1 MTLVPAGE
9 SFAATCWRWTRARWP
24 ERRPWQRCTAPAID
38 AARVFDNRE
47 PGGGGT
53 YVTTRSEMHL
63 RRLLVRVGAIVVM
76 TVALVARATAQDEF
90 ASDAARLAAAL
101 ELTAGQT
108 VADVGAGD
116 GELTVALARAVGPSG
131 RVYGTEV
138 NADRLRAIRQAAD
151 SAGLT
156 NVAVVEGQAT
166 RTNLPERCCDALV
179 VRFVYH
185 HFSDP
190 RLMNASLCH
199 SLRPGGRL
207 AVLDF
212 PPDGAES
219 ADPAGRGNGEWHGV
233 TAATVMRE
241 LRRAGFEVVSV
252 EEGTRTS
259 GFMVVARRPAG

>member
-1 MTLVPAGE
+1 
-9 SFAATCWRWTRARWP
+9 
-24 ERRPWQRCTAPAID
+24 
-38 AARVFDNRE
+38 
-47 PGGGGT
+47 
-53 YVTTRSEMHL
+53 
-63 RRLLVRVGAIVVM
+63 M
-76 TVALVARATAQDEF
+76 TVALAARATAQDQF
-90 ASDAARLAAAL
+90 ASDAARLVTAL

-108 VADVGAGD
+108 VADIGAGD

-156 NVAVVEGQAT
+156 NVAVVEGEAT

-190 RLMNASLCH
+190 GLMNASLRQT
-199 SLRPGGRL
+199 LRPGGRL
-207 AVLDF
+207 AVIDF

-219 ADPAGRGNGEWHGV
+219 ADPAGRGSGERHGV
-233 TAATVMRE
+233 TAATVVRE
-241 LRRAGFEVVSV
+241 LRQAGFEVMAV
-252 EEGTRTS
+252 EDGTRTT